1 MKTIRSKMI
10 TESLYIVMVNSLHNA
25 EYYKDPDSNRWY
37 SPDGKRE
44 FPSIRDAYEDY
55 IVNFE
60 WPRL

>member
-1 MKTIRSKMI
+1 MI

-25 EYYKDPDSNRWY
+25 GYYKDPDSNRWY
-37 SPDGKRE
+37 SPDGKME
-44 FPSIRDAYEDY
+44 FPSIIDAYEDY